1 MPLRFVNIYYQS
13 SWNDETIW
21 NLVRKMKVAFL
32 SKSCKSNT
40 GFINIDAIKSV
51 VNSFQ
56 EQLQI
61 NTCEADNNCN
71 YINANLTNVNL
82 SKPAEMFLYLVSC
95 SIDLNPWYKFYEN
108 IFEAQPPDQM
118 VLTLNKILKS
128 TKEKAKDLYDIAAKI
143 FQNLDEVLVLKYKTI
158 QNLTQG
164 VTSLTNQKSFNK
176 VAGKLT
182 FIKLIIQLLTKIT
195 VLLK

>member
-1 MPLRFVNIYYQS
+1 
-13 SWNDETIW
+13 
-21 NLVRKMKVAFL
+21 
-32 SKSCKSNT
+32 
-40 GFINIDAIKSV
+40 
-51 VNSFQ
+51 
-56 EQLQI
+56 
-61 NTCEADNNCN
+61 
-71 YINANLTNVNL
+71 
-82 SKPAEMFLYLVSC
+82 MFLYLVSC

-128 TKEKAKDLYDIAAKI
+128 TKEKEKDLYDIAAKI
-143 FQNLDEVLVLKYKTI
+143 FQNLDELLVLKYKTI

-164 VTSLTNQKSFNK
+164 VTSLPNQKSFYK